1 MGNMI
6 ILLIFFPRNLQ
17 HGLCVSS
24 KFVLQLIKG
33 HGANLM
39 SSFYKP
45 TIRVRL
51 TKYAPVS
58 TKTANYAIVNYYVL
72 YVVEPSFLIVKD

>member
-39 SSFYKP
+39 YTFYKP

-51 TKYAPVS
+51 TIYEPVPR
-58 TKTANYAIVNYYVL
+58 KTANYA
-72 YVVEPSFLIVKD
+72 VVMRFGPSFLIVLY